1 MNGYSCGIC
10 KLKAHKSC
18 VSNVV
23 NGCKWI
29 TLDSVDDK
37 CITSENGV
45 NFMQHQWIEG
55 NLPVSAKCSVCD
67 KNCGSIVRYVVLTFL
82 PFHIFAVFD
91 LYFRLQDWRCM
102 WCRSCVHSTCRARFV
117 QHCSLGET
125 RPYTIPPTCLIEKG
139 VDRKT
144 WNVVEPLPGSPM
156 IVFVNCKSGGG
167 HGEKFLRR
175 FKQILNP
182 GQVFDIAHEGPTYGY

>member
-82 PFHIFAVFD
+82 PLFIFLYLICILDYKTGDACGAVHACILHVVPD
-91 LYFRLQDWRCM
+91 LF
-102 WCRSCVHSTCRARFV
+102 
-117 QHCSLGET
+117 
-125 RPYTIPPTCLIEKG
+125 
-139 VDRKT
+139 
-144 WNVVEPLPGSPM
+144 N
-156 IVFVNCKSGGG
+156 IV
-167 HGEKFLRR
+167 R
-175 FKQILNP
+175 
-182 GQVFDIAHEGPTYGY
+182 